1 MPQGKCS
8 FCGTF
13 VTGGGT
19 PMGRHS
25 VACTACT
32 PLALKWLE
40 KHQPQ
45 AVAADAAGGDGSQ
58 DRQAS

>member
-1 MPQGKCS
+1 MPQGKCA

-19 PMGRHS
+19 ALGKHS

-40 KHQPQ
+40 KHGPPPANPTDEEPQP
-45 AVAADAAGGDGSQ
+45 AA
-58 DRQAS
+58 